1 MSKLSPFLQEVA
13 NDLETNG
20 ADASEIAVVTND
32 LKANIELQKKQCNDT
47 EGMIWNP
54 EANNGQGSCD
64 MKIDTKPV
72 EVALRLVRLKLKR

>member
-54 EANNGQGSCD
+54 EANL
-64 MKIDTKPV
+64 
-72 EVALRLVRLKLKR
+72 LRSRLVILQLVRLKLKR